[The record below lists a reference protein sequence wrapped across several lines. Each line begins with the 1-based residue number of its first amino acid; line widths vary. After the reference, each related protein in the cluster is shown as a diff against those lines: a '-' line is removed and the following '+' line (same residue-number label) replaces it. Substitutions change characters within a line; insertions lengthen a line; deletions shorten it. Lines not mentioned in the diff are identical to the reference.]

1 MNHSIKPLETFR
13 AAIGLGQSEPL
24 VKTDTFSSAG
34 FEDAI
39 VQALKET
46 SSLQKE
52 SGRLSKEFTLENST
66 VSLEQTMLAGVKSNI
81 AFQTNLQIRNRV
93 IQAYSDVMNMQ
104 I

>member
-1 MNHSIKPLETFR
+1 MNLPIKPLETFR
-13 AAIGLGQSEPL
+13 AVVGAGQPQSV
-24 VKTDTFSSAG
+24 VKTATVSSAG
-34 FEDAI
+34 FRDAI

-81 AFQTNLQIRNRV
+81 SFQVNLQIRNRV
-93 IQAYSDVMNMQ
+93 VQAYSDVMNMQ